1 MVLHR
6 KNTEVNFDFSYTI
19 FISFLAFFIV
29 LKTKTH
35 KSFYKIELK
44 NRLMLIVFVL
54 LKPNK
59 FENIATMLQAVTG
72 KSKDSIIE
80 QLKDTHRDGL
90 YSFQNIGELNQLI
103 VTLTNLSEIFRSAGF
118 RSIANMADKK
128 LRELERMKIS

>member
-59 FENIATMLQAVTG
+59 F
-72 KSKDSIIE
+72 KS
-80 QLKDTHRDGL
+80 
-90 YSFQNIGELNQLI
+90 
-103 VTLTNLSEIFRSAGF
+103 
-118 RSIANMADKK
+118 
-128 LRELERMKIS
+128 